1 MSETNVETKSWKKVL
16 KIVLNVFLWLF
27 VAFAVVVTVLAFA
40 AQRSA
45 DGVPTVGGKC
55 YLTVLSD
62 SMSPTFKKGDLIVG
76 TKLSESEKKSLRAK
90 SDDYEG
96 DVISFFSDV
105 NGDGVAD
112 EINSHRIVGINYND
126 TGDVLSYITQG
137 DNAKTNLIADTDAVS
152 WDFVVAKW
160 NGTRIRGLGGFLNF
174 LQQPKGFLIVIVL
187 PLVLFFLYEVFVFI
201 KTFLG
206 IKNAGKK
213 VISTAD
219 EELIK
224 QKAVEEYLKQ
234 QAAQQAAQQAEE
246 KPSDPS
252 DPPKD

>member
-45 DGVPTVGGKC
+45 DGIPTINGKC
-55 YLTVLSD
+55 YLTVLSP
-62 SMSPTFKKGDLIVG
+62 SMSPTFKEGDLIVCK
-76 TKLSESEKKSLRAK
+76 KLSVQGQTSLK
-90 SDDYEG
+90 EG
-96 DVISFFSDV
+96 DIISFHAMLDI
-105 NGDGVAD
+105 NGDGVAED
-112 EINSHRIVGINYND
+112 VINTHRVVAVEMSPDGSQAVRYTTRGDNNAMND
-126 TGDVLSYITQG
+126 TGSVHY
-137 DNAKTNLIADTDAVS
+137 TD
-152 WDFVVAKW
+152 VVAKYT
-160 NGTRIRGLGGFLNF
+160 GTRFRGLGNFLSF